1 METKKLGLRAGE
13 CFEQT
18 KCVFVLHGRS
28 YPGFFCNFS
37 LFLFRRSSTNIR
49 KSYGRMQE
57 FSNALNDRM
66 SINLS
71 TARNS
76 KCIYYN
82 IFGSFLLGQ
91 DVEILYYCVVSM
103 MHAPQ
108 KRIFPS
114 YTTENTLG
122 EVF

>member
-1 METKKLGLRAGE
+1 MFSSCT
-13 CFEQT
+13 
-18 KCVFVLHGRS
+18 VVHI
-28 YPGFFCNFS
+28 PDFFCNFS

-114 YTTENTLG
+114 YTAENTLA